1 MQFLHDKVLESAR
14 KEMTG
19 KHLAKTTKKR
29 KLNMWSLAVGL
40 LMVMALAVLLFS
52 CGGPKEPELPDVK
65 ETIAPEKENPSI
77 AIPGYEYLSLAAGTK
92 TQSIAL
98 NNPETNTCYFL
109 ISLRLEDGTELWQS
123 EYLAPGEVSEV
134 MELNQKLEPG
144 TYNAV
149 LHYDCFRMNQ
159 ELSPLNGA
167 ETKLTLRVK

>member
-1 MQFLHDKVLESAR
+1 MS
-14 KEMTG
+14 G
-19 KHLAKTTKKR
+19 KHLAKPTKKR
-29 KLNMWSLAVGL
+29 RPAVWPFVLAL
-40 LMVMALAVLLFS
+40 LLIAALAVLLFS
-52 CGGPKEPELPDVK
+52 CGGPKEPEPPVVK
-65 ETIAPEKENPSI
+65 ETIAPEEENPSI

-123 EYLAPGEVSEV
+123 EYLAPGQVSKA
-134 MELNQKLEPG
+134 MELNEKLEPG

>member
-1 MQFLHDKVLESAR
+1 
-14 KEMTG
+14 MTG
-19 KHLAKTTKKR
+19 KHLAKSDKK
-29 KLNMWSLAVGL
+29 KLPTWPSIL
-40 LMVMALAVLLFS
+40 VLLVIVISLLTLTFN
-52 CGGPKEPELPDVK
+52 K
-65 ETIAPEKENPSI
+65 ETDMPLPPLVQETIPPEKENPSI